1 MGITLLF
8 MRMANRFVTKI
19 RRIFLTEI
27 TMRGKTFAG
36 PNIIAET
43 FALAEEAAEQ
53 NGLVLVGE
61 LDSIV
66 VDDVGNSSYTNI
78 PIDETIH

>member
-1 MGITLLF
+1 
-8 MRMANRFVTKI
+8 
-19 RRIFLTEI
+19 
-27 TMRGKTFAG
+27 MRGKTFAG

-78 PIDETIH
+78 PINETIH

>member
-1 MGITLLF
+1 
-8 MRMANRFVTKI
+8 
-19 RRIFLTEI
+19 
-27 TMRGKTFAG
+27 MRGKTFAG